1 MEETITLKEGTGEEA
16 ILIVTT
22 PTTREIPLKV
32 LRSQRKALANQK
44 SVINSRLSVL
54 DATIAKAEEVIAV
67 KS

>member
-32 LRSQRKALANQK
+32 LRALANQK